1 MQWLSDIPDWLWVT
15 FVGLATSIA
24 LWWRR
29 QAAGLSFFQEA
40 TDEERDKL
48 EQLMRERIDLLE
60 ARNAE
65 LFDENEILRA
75 ALSCEDL
82 DDSAY

>member
-1 MQWLSDIPDWLWVT
+1 MEWLREIPEWLWVT
-15 FVGLATSIA
+15 LLGLATSVA

-29 QAAGLSFFQEA
+29 ESAGLSFFQEA

-60 ARNAE
+60 QKVEQLEVENHVYRDA
-65 LFDENEILRA
+65 LMCGDDEH
-75 ALSCEDL
+75 
-82 DDSAY
+82 